1 MASFPA
7 RNSQSLYRRTAC
19 LVFPSLYEGFGQPPL
34 EAMASAAPVA
44 ASNIPAIAEV
54 AGDAAA
60 LFDPEDVEDIAAV
73 VSGVLDAPER
83 FAAAGPAQAA
93 RFTWAETARRHEAV
107 YAGLT

>member
-1 MASFPA
+1 
-7 RNSQSLYRRTAC
+7 
-19 LVFPSLYEGFGQPPL
+19 
-34 EAMASAAPVA
+34 MASAAPVA
-44 ASNIPAIAEV
+44 ASNIPAIAEI

-60 LFDPEDVEDIAAV
+60 LFDPEQPEDIAAV

-83 FAAAGPAQAA
+83 FAAAGPEQAG